1 MRLLIMKTQKKIRR
15 KELLLNRESFD
26 YLTYIFIYDKLN
38 SVSVKDNRGWRRPDE
53 ESPSSTGQDAG

>member
-1 MRLLIMKTQKKIRR
+1 M
-15 KELLLNRESFD
+15 LNRESFD

-38 SVSVKDNRGWRRPDE
+38 SVSVKDNRGWRKLDE

>member
-1 MRLLIMKTQKKIRR
+1 MKTQKQIRR

-26 YLTYIFIYDKLN
+26 YLTYIFIYDKLI